1 MSKNSY
7 RKLRAEAKKFYFSIG
22 AVPCPA
28 FGNELVYFDNRGWRH
43 LIIKGRGYRD
53 IHDQIRRF
61 RMLTFVSSI
70 VREAT
75 VAYSSTT
82 TFFYIYGYGNNRRY
96 KIVIRKINNGK
107 LHFLSVMD

>member
-1 MSKNSY
+1 
-7 RKLRAEAKKFYFSIG
+7 
-22 AVPCPA
+22 
-28 FGNELVYFDNRGWRH
+28 
-43 LIIKGRGYRD
+43 
-53 IHDQIRRF
+53 
-61 RMLTFVSSI
+61 MLTFVSSI